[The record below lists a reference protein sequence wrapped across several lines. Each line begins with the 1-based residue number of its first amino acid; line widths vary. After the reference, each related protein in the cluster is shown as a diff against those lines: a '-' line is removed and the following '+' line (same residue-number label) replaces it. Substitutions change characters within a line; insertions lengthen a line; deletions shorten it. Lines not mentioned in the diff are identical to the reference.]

1 MAIEFPEAA
10 TISSQMKSCL
20 PGRKFARVEIKPTAA
35 NVIKWGFSN
44 LDKVDISGEQIEDIH
59 HYGDEIH
66 IRFGSRHLMFGDLIG
81 RLLYHAPGVDIHPK
95 AKIVFHLDDGAAFS
109 YLVSLYGY
117 ARVLTTREE
126 IEKFIREQGIS
137 PFDPAFSPEYM
148 AKVFSEPKRKIAKQ
162 NNIYGIEY
170 KAGGICNGYWQDVLF
185 KSGVLPS
192 RKTATLKDADF
203 EKMHHFSVEII
214 KAATNLNGHFDEL
227 DFWGQPGGYTRILGK
242 HSKDQP
248 CPQCGSAITAK
259 NLLGSTSYYCLNC
272 QH

>member
-1 MAIEFPEAA
+1 MAIEFPEAS
-10 TISSQMKSCL
+10 TIASQMKDRL
-20 PGRKFARVEIKPTAA
+20 LGRTFARVEIRPSAA

-44 LDKVDISGEQIEDIH
+44 LDKVDIVGKEITGIL

-66 IRFGSRHLMFGDLIG
+66 IQMWDWHLMFGDLIG
-81 RLLYHAPGVDIHPK
+81 KLLYHAPGQEIDPK
-95 AKIVFHLDDGAAFS
+95 ARIVFHLDDGAAFS

-117 ARVLTTREE
+117 ARVLTTPEE

-137 PFDPAFSPEYM
+137 PLDEAFTPEYM
-148 AKVFSEPKRKIAKQ
+148 ANVFSESKRKIAKQ
-162 NNIYGIEY
+162 NNIYGIQY

-185 KSGVLPS
+185 KAGVLPT
-192 RKTATLKDADF
+192 RKSASLTEDDF
-203 EKMHHFSVEII
+203 VKMHHASVEVISE
-214 KAATNLNGHFDEL
+214 ATEAHGHFDEV
-227 DFWGQPGGYTRILGK
+227 DFLEQPGGYRRILGK

-248 CPQCGSAITAK
+248 CPRCGGPITVK